1 MNNKSNNVFVTRKKG
16 KEGFCLFFFTSRQFQ
31 DMIEE
36 SKRCLFSGM
45 IAAPK
50 NMKGSGGKSKPDSG
64 NRLVKTG
71 SKKGPKSTSKN
82 VKQLSNIRIGISSEK
97 LIDST
102 SSPKIEVSKQV
113 L

>member
-1 MNNKSNNVFVTRKKG
+1 
-16 KEGFCLFFFTSRQFQ
+16 
-31 DMIEE
+31 MIEE

-102 SSPKIEVSKQV
+102 PSPKIEVSKQV